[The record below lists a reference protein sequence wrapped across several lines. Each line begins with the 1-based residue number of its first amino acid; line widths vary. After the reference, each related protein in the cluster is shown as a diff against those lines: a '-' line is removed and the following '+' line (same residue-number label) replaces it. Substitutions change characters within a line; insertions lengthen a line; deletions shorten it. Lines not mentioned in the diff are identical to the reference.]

1 MTGQVRRSMHSR
13 PGAATRRA
21 GPTVRPPQGPA
32 GPTLSLTR
40 AVSRALLPRH
50 IPSWVQLPDVLPHS
64 RAIRSYFFQKTP
76 LRPALGQKEKGP
88 KALFLRLSK
97 KRLCH
102 FFEKAAACRAR
113 DWSAASGQTPHLQPE
128 KCFPRR
134 TCRRGKQIKTG
145 FAPAGANS
153 ARLFSQAGKRRTA
166 RRSAVFP
173 YNGDATGPGAP
184 RRQQHWPPPR
194 SGSPPPGPWGCTR

>member
-21 GPTVRPPQGPA
+21 GPTVRPRRAQRVRRSLLQGQSQ
-32 GPTLSLTR
+32 GS
-40 AVSRALLPRH
+40 LPRH

-76 LRPALGQKEKGP
+76 LRPALGQKKGP

-134 TCRRGKQIKTG
+134 TCRRRKQITTG

-153 ARLFSQAGKRRTA
+153 ARLFPLSLFLLLLGLKALK
-166 RRSAVFP
+166 SL
-173 YNGDATGPGAP
+173 
-184 RRQQHWPPPR
+184 
-194 SGSPPPGPWGCTR
+194 

>member
-21 GPTVRPPQGPA
+21 GPTVRPPA
-32 GPTLSLTR
+32 GPSGSAALSYKGSLQG
-40 AVSRALLPRH
+40 SLPRH
-50 IPSWVQLPDVLPHS
+50 TPSWVQLPDVLPHS

-134 TCRRGKQIKTG
+134 TCRRRKQITTG
-145 FAPAGANS
+145 FAPAGANT
-153 ARLFSQAGKRRTA
+153 ARLFPLSLFLRLLGLKALK
-166 RRSAVFP
+166 SL
-173 YNGDATGPGAP
+173 
-184 RRQQHWPPPR
+184 
-194 SGSPPPGPWGCTR
+194 

>member
-134 TCRRGKQIKTG
+134 TCRRGKQIRTG
-145 FAPAGANS
+145 FAPAGANF
-153 ARLFSQAGKRRTA
+153 ARLVRKLISTA
-166 RRSAVFP
+166 RRAQLLSLRI
-173 YNGDATGPGAP
+173 
-184 RRQQHWPPPR
+184 RRP
-194 SGSPPPGPWGCTR
+194 SD

>member
-21 GPTVRPPQGPA
+21 GPTVRPPA
-32 GPTLSLTR
+32 GPSGSAALSYKGSLQG
-40 AVSRALLPRH
+40 SLPRH
-50 IPSWVQLPDVLPHS
+50 TPSWVQLPDVLPHS

-128 KCFPRR
+128 KCFPDAHAAGENRSQLDSRLRAR
-134 TCRRGKQIKTG
+134 TLRGFFLYRYFCFCLDLKHSKASRMLCSG
-145 FAPAGANS
+145 AGVS
-153 ARLFSQAGKRRTA
+153 RLTITIATQAHRKA
-166 RRSAVFP
+166 
-173 YNGDATGPGAP
+173 
-184 RRQQHWPPPR
+184 
-194 SGSPPPGPWGCTR
+194 GSSS